1 MNVFITLCIF
11 AIPITRSIIAR
22 ILLVFQVAA
31 LVSWVTFNSI
41 AVWYICAGFSHSSR
55 IKYCLK
61 CLPEIL
67 PEMSIIREKN
77 DNILKDIIIKIWKD
91 IILIFWTFLVPE
103 CERDP
108 DCLTTRYCELT
119 NNTCAVPC
127 IKWPC
132 GPNAYGTNI
141 NHRCLCR
148 CIEGY
153 TGDPTGP
160 GGCGKFRRMKCIH
173 FFSIIFE
180 L

>member
-1 MNVFITLCIF
+1 MYF
-11 AIPITRSIIAR
+11 RM
-22 ILLVFQVAA
+22 ILKFFQNQVLLEMLA
-31 LVSWVTFNSI
+31 
-41 AVWYICAGFSHSSR
+41 
-55 IKYCLK
+55 
-61 CLPEIL
+61 EIL
-67 PEMSIIREKN
+67 PEMSFIKEKN
-77 DNILKDIIIKIWKD
+77 DNILKIGFQLYPVQNIKIGG
-91 IILIFWTFLVPE
+91 ITLFFRTLSVPE

-119 NNTCAVPC
+119 NNTCAIPC

-160 GGCGKFRRMKCIH
+160 GGCGKFRWTDKMQTY
-173 FFSIIFE
+173 FF
-180 L
+180 